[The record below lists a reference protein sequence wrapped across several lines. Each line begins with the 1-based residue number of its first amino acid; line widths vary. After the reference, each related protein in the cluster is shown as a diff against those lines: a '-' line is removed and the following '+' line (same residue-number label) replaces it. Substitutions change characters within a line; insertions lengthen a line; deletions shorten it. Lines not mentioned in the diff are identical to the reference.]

1 MINCKVKAGFFVL
14 RPCEAPSALR
24 CSICQRPMCLR
35 HSMSVEGEMLCTE
48 CGAVQGDSDTGDDE
62 GYMEDDAYADD
73 DGGNSARWFYY
84 YRQHYYTDTGD
95 ADMLTEDHGFGAD
108 EAAAF
113 VGADMLDMQDD
124 LGGDDDS
131 ADLFDS

>member
-1 MINCKVKAGFFVL
+1 MAKCEVKAGFFVL
-14 RPCEAPSALR
+14 RPCEALAALQ
-24 CSICQRPMCLR
+24 CSICERPMCAL
-35 HSMSVEGEMLCTE
+35 HTMPVEGEMLCTE
-48 CGAVQGDSDTGDDE
+48 CGAVQGESDTGDDE
-62 GYMEDDAYADD
+62 MYMG
-73 DGGNSARWFYY
+73 DGGNSTRWFYY
-84 YRQHYYTDTGD
+84 YRQHYYTETGD